1 MAKTEN
7 SLELTFEIPR
17 TLIHFPAGLIFAVRY
32 RSNWSKDWSSWTS
45 KDVKNMERETYSLE
59 NLSYS
64 WTKYEIQVGSN
75 SVNLPLTLSQVRLL
89 SGMANASDPRY
100 WSQPTS
106 VEQTTLASLPPSP
119 PRIHPA
125 GFEIIGGINDRT
137 VVVFWQK
144 LDEKLHN
151 GEDFR
156 YTVTDVRQD
165 GHSQPLLPV
174 TKSSTFMEFQNVGL
188 GQQSIFITS
197 ENSVGQ
203 VSF

>member
-1 MAKTEN
+1 
-7 SLELTFEIPR
+7 
-17 TLIHFPAGLIFAVRY
+17 
-32 RSNWSKDWSSWTS
+32 
-45 KDVKNMERETYSLE
+45 MERETYSLE

-64 WTKYEIQVGSN
+64 WTKYEIEVGSN
-75 SVNLPLTLSQVRLL
+75 SVNFPLSLSQVRLL

-106 VEQTTLASLPPSP
+106 VEQTTLPSLPPSP
-119 PRIHPA
+119 PRIHRG

-151 GEDFR
+151 GEEFR

-174 TKSSTFMEFQNVGL
+174 TKTSTFMEFQKVGL

>member
-1 MAKTEN
+1 M
-7 SLELTFEIPR
+7 
-17 TLIHFPAGLIFAVRY
+17 
-32 RSNWSKDWSSWTS
+32 
-45 KDVKNMERETYSLE
+45 
-59 NLSYS
+59 
-64 WTKYEIQVGSN
+64 
-75 SVNLPLTLSQVRLL
+75 
-89 SGMANASDPRY
+89 
-100 WSQPTS
+100 
-106 VEQTTLASLPPSP
+106 ASLPPSP
-119 PRIHPA
+119 PRIHPG